1 MEYSDTDFNNYDL
14 DRLQAELEQEKEMKE
29 MLEVSVSE
37 LRGTMVDL
45 ENKLHSVEGE
55 ENEWRTRY
63 ETQLELNGQLEQQIA
78 LVREKLED
86 LQGNPNDRLSSVR
99 SYDDMTVDALKGL
112 LNQLCCDK
120 ASLQAKLM
128 DCSMRIIQ
136 EAKAYHK
143 ANEERRAYMAEI
155 SKVSTALDARR
166 KQQMAKPR
174 EMLDSRLKKDHNTQT
189 HKRAESEPVKS
200 LQRWP
205 QH

>member
-1 MEYSDTDFNNYDL
+1 MECSDTDFNNYDL
-14 DRLQAELEQEKEMKE
+14 DRLQAELDQEKEMKE

-78 LVREKLED
+78 LLREKLED
-86 LQGNPNDRLSSVR
+86 LQGNPNDRLSSIR
-99 SYDDMTVDALKGL
+99 SYDDMSVDALKGL
-112 LNQLCCDK
+112 LNQLSCDK

-136 EAKAYHK
+136 EAKVLYQ
-143 ANEERRAYMAEI
+143 
-155 SKVSTALDARR
+155 VSMALDARR
-166 KQQMAKPR
+166 KQQMAKPW

-189 HKRAESEPVKS
+189 HKRAESEPVKKPAKMATTLS
-200 LQRWP
+200 RLPRLKQ
-205 QH
+205 